1 MKKIFK
7 IFIVAFLFLNIP
19 IIYVH
24 SETLNLIEEKLE
36 SIGVPEEY
44 GDNIINY
51 ITNLKLT
58 DEETKELLEEAN
70 NIFLR
75 VKEKDDY
82 SDFTLTELLNIYGEA
97 LNIADELNINLD
109 LDLSSE
115 EVVLKDKDSK
125 LTLIKCDVA
134 DFKRYYE
141 NYTKSSLTSQDYEEL
156 KSYIAENTIINDEN
170 KNSSESTSD
179 SNNIA
184 KSDDYSNSDL
194 NDNEVAE
201 DSKRSNSSDLNDEE
215 IDKNGNVSNN
225 SNSAENNNESLNT
238 VSSIKSKNMN
248 RVLSIVFLVLFAC
261 VVASFLIEKINNNIK
276 MRCQYYS
283 ASHFKIPSNL
293 KSIRSYECLQ

>member
-1 MKKIFK
+1 MKKIFRMLI
-7 IFIVAFLFLNIP
+7 IFFLTLNTQIL
-19 IIYVH
+19 YVH
-24 SETLNLIEEKLE
+24 SETLNLIEDKLE
-36 SIGVPEEY
+36 SIGIPDEY
-44 GDNIINY
+44 SDNIINY

-58 DEETKELLEEAN
+58 NEETKELLEEAN

-75 VKEKDDY
+75 VKGKDDY
-82 SDFTLTELLNIYGEA
+82 SDFTFTELLNIYGEA
-97 LNIADELNINLD
+97 LNIAEELNINLD
-109 LDLSSE
+109 LDLSSK

-125 LTLIKCDVA
+125 LTLIKCDMN

-141 NYTKSSLTSQDYEEL
+141 NYTESPLTSQDYEAL

-194 NDNEVAE
+194 NDNEVDE

-215 IDKNGNVSNN
+215 IEKNGNVSDN

-238 VSSIKSKNMN
+238 VSAIKSKNMN

-261 VVASFLIEKINNNIK
+261 VVASLLIE
-276 MRCQYYS
+276 
-283 ASHFKIPSNL
+283 
-293 KSIRSYECLQ
+293 SIFFNRKDQ

>member
-109 LDLSSE
+109 LDLSSK

-125 LTLIKCDVA
+125 LTLIKCDIDDV
-134 DFKRYYE
+134 KRYYE
-141 NYTKSSLTSQDYEEL
+141 NYKVSPLTSQDYEEL
-156 KSYIAENTIINDEN
+156 KSYIVENTITNDE
-170 KNSSESTSD
+170 KINSSES
-179 SNNIA
+179 SNDIA
-184 KSDDYSNSDL
+184 KSDDYGNSDL
-194 NDNEVAE
+194 SDDEV
-201 DSKRSNSSDLNDEE
+201 SKESKKSNSSDSNE
-215 IDKNGNVSNN
+215 SNN
-225 SNSAENNNESLNT
+225 ETLNT
-238 VSSIKSKNMN
+238 VSAIKNKNVN

-261 VVASFLIEKINNNIK
+261 VVVSLLIE
-276 MRCQYYS
+276 
-283 ASHFKIPSNL
+283 
-293 KSIRSYECLQ
+293 SIFFNKEEEW

>member
-1 MKKIFK
+1 MKKFFRIL
-7 IFIVAFLFLNIP
+7 IITFLALNTQIL
-19 IIYVH
+19 YVH

-36 SIGVPEEY
+36 NIGIPDEY
-44 GDNIINY
+44 SDNIINY

-58 DEETKELLEEAN
+58 NEETKELLEEAN

-75 VKEKDDY
+75 VKGKDDY
-82 SDFTLTELLNIYGEA
+82 SDFTFTELLNIYGEA

-109 LDLSSE
+109 LDLSSK

-125 LTLIKCDVA
+125 LTLIKCDMN

-141 NYTKSSLTSQDYEEL
+141 NYKESPLTSQDYEEL

-170 KNSSESTSD
+170 KNSSESISD

-215 IDKNGNVSNN
+215 IEKNGKISDN
-225 SNSAENNNESLNT
+225 SNSTENNSETLNN
-238 VSSIKSKNMN
+238 VSAIKSKNMN
-248 RVLSIVFLVLFAC
+248 RVLSIVFLVLFAS
-261 VVASFLIEKINNNIK
+261 VVASLLIE
-276 MRCQYYS
+276 
-283 ASHFKIPSNL
+283 
-293 KSIRSYECLQ
+293 SIFFNRKDQ

>member
-44 GDNIINY
+44 SDNIINY
-51 ITNLKLT
+51 IINLKLT

-70 NIFLR
+70 NIFFR

-109 LDLSSE
+109 LDLSSK

-125 LTLIKCDVA
+125 LTLIKCDIDDV
-134 DFKRYYE
+134 KRYYE
-141 NYTKSSLTSQDYEEL
+141 NYKVSPLTSQDYEEL
-156 KSYIAENTIINDEN
+156 KSYIVENTITNDE
-170 KNSSESTSD
+170 KINSSES
-179 SNNIA
+179 SNDIA
-184 KSDDYSNSDL
+184 KSDDYGNSDL
-194 NDNEVAE
+194 SDDEV
-201 DSKRSNSSDLNDEE
+201 SKESKKSNSSDSNE
-215 IDKNGNVSNN
+215 SNN
-225 SNSAENNNESLNT
+225 ETLNT
-238 VSSIKSKNMN
+238 VSAIKNKNMN

-261 VVASFLIEKINNNIK
+261 VVVSLLIE
-276 MRCQYYS
+276 
-283 ASHFKIPSNL
+283 
-293 KSIRSYECLQ
+293 SIFFNKEEEW

>member
-7 IFIVAFLFLNIP
+7 ILIIVFLALNIQ
-19 IIYVH
+19 ILYVH

-36 SIGVPEEY
+36 NIGIPDEY
-44 GDNIINY
+44 SDNIINY

-58 DEETKELLEEAN
+58 NEETKELLEEAN

-261 VVASFLIEKINNNIK
+261 VVASLLIE
-276 MRCQYYS
+276 
-283 ASHFKIPSNL
+283 
-293 KSIRSYECLQ
+293 SIFFNRKDQ

>member
-1 MKKIFK
+1 MKKIFRML
-7 IFIVAFLFLNIP
+7 IIVFLTLNTQIL
-19 IIYVH
+19 YVH
-24 SETLNLIEEKLE
+24 SETLNLIEDKLE
-36 SIGVPEEY
+36 NIGIPDEY
-44 GDNIINY
+44 SDNIINY

-58 DEETKELLEEAN
+58 NEETKELLEEAN

-75 VKEKDDY
+75 VKGKEDY
-82 SDFTLTELLNIYGEA
+82 SDFTFTELLNIYGEA
-97 LNIADELNINLD
+97 LNIAEELNINLD
-109 LDLSSE
+109 LDLSSKD
-115 EVVLKDKDSK
+115 VVLKDKESK
-125 LTLIKCDVA
+125 LTLIKCNMN

-141 NYTKSSLTSQDYEEL
+141 NYTESPLTSQDYEEL

-215 IDKNGNVSNN
+215 IEKNGNVSDN

-238 VSSIKSKNMN
+238 VSAIKSKNMN

-261 VVASFLIEKINNNIK
+261 VVASLLIE
-276 MRCQYYS
+276 
-283 ASHFKIPSNL
+283 
-293 KSIRSYECLQ
+293 SIFFNRKDQ

>member
-58 DEETKELLEEAN
+58 DEETRELLEEAN
-70 NIFLR
+70 NIFFR

-109 LDLSSE
+109 LDLSSK

-125 LTLIKCDVA
+125 LTLIKCDIDDV
-134 DFKRYYE
+134 KRYYE
-141 NYTKSSLTSQDYEEL
+141 NYKVSPLTSQDYEEL
-156 KSYIAENTIINDEN
+156 KSYIVENTITNDE
-170 KNSSESTSD
+170 KINSSES
-179 SNNIA
+179 SNDIA
-184 KSDDYSNSDL
+184 KSDDYGNSDL
-194 NDNEVAE
+194 SDDEV
-201 DSKRSNSSDLNDEE
+201 SKESKKSNSSDSNE
-215 IDKNGNVSNN
+215 SNN
-225 SNSAENNNESLNT
+225 ETLNT
-238 VSSIKSKNMN
+238 VSAIKNKNVN

-261 VVASFLIEKINNNIK
+261 VVVSLLIE
-276 MRCQYYS
+276 
-283 ASHFKIPSNL
+283 
-293 KSIRSYECLQ
+293 SIFFNKEEEW

>member
-70 NIFLR
+70 NIFFR

-109 LDLSSE
+109 LDLSSK

-125 LTLIKCDVA
+125 LTLIKCDIDDV
-134 DFKRYYE
+134 KRYYE
-141 NYTKSSLTSQDYEEL
+141 NYKVSPLTSQDYEEL
-156 KSYIAENTIINDEN
+156 KSYIVENTITNDE
-170 KNSSESTSD
+170 KINSSES
-179 SNNIA
+179 SNDIA
-184 KSDDYSNSDL
+184 KSDDYGNSDL
-194 NDNEVAE
+194 SDDEV
-201 DSKRSNSSDLNDEE
+201 SKESKKSNSSDSNE
-215 IDKNGNVSNN
+215 SNN
-225 SNSAENNNESLNT
+225 ETLNT
-238 VSSIKSKNMN
+238 VSAIKNKNVN

-261 VVASFLIEKINNNIK
+261 VVVSLLIE
-276 MRCQYYS
+276 
-283 ASHFKIPSNL
+283 
-293 KSIRSYECLQ
+293 SIFFNKEEEW

>member
-44 GDNIINY
+44 SDNIINY
-51 ITNLKLT
+51 IINLKLT

-109 LDLSSE
+109 LDLSSK

-125 LTLIKCDVA
+125 LTLIKCDIDDV
-134 DFKRYYE
+134 KRYYE
-141 NYTKSSLTSQDYEEL
+141 NYKVSPLTSQDYEEL
-156 KSYIAENTIINDEN
+156 KSYIVENTIIND
-170 KNSSESTSD
+170 KNTNDSEG
-179 SNNIA
+179 SNNSNDMI
-184 KSDDYSNSDL
+184 KSDDYGNSDL
-194 NDNEVAE
+194 SDDEV
-201 DSKRSNSSDLNDEE
+201 SKESKKSNSSDSNE
-215 IDKNGNVSNN
+215 SNN
-225 SNSAENNNESLNT
+225 ETLNT
-238 VSSIKSKNMN
+238 VSAIKSKNVN

-261 VVASFLIEKINNNIK
+261 VIL
-276 MRCQYYS
+276 
-283 ASHFKIPSNL
+283 
-293 KSIRSYECLQ
+293 SILFGVLFDKEEVE

>member
-1 MKKIFK
+1 MKKKVFK

-51 ITNLKLT
+51 ITNLKLST
-58 DEETKELLEEAN
+58 EETKNLLEDIN

-109 LDLSSE
+109 LDLSSK

-125 LTLIKCDVA
+125 LTLIKCDIDDV
-134 DFKRYYE
+134 KRYYE
-141 NYTKSSLTSQDYEEL
+141 NYKVSPLTSQDYEEL
-156 KSYIAENTIINDEN
+156 KSYIVENTITNDE
-170 KNSSESTSD
+170 KINSSES
-179 SNNIA
+179 SNDIA
-184 KSDDYSNSDL
+184 KSDDYGNSDL
-194 NDNEVAE
+194 SDDEV
-201 DSKRSNSSDLNDEE
+201 SKESKKSNSSDSNE
-215 IDKNGNVSNN
+215 SNN
-225 SNSAENNNESLNT
+225 ETLNT
-238 VSSIKSKNMN
+238 VSAIKNKNVN

-261 VVASFLIEKINNNIK
+261 VVVSLLIE
-276 MRCQYYS
+276 
-283 ASHFKIPSNL
+283 
-293 KSIRSYECLQ
+293 SIFFNKEEEW

>member
-1 MKKIFK
+1 MKKIFRML
-7 IFIVAFLFLNIP
+7 IIVFLTLNTQIL
-19 IIYVH
+19 YVH
-24 SETLNLIEEKLE
+24 SETLNLIEDKLE
-36 SIGVPEEY
+36 SIGIPDEY
-44 GDNIINY
+44 SDNIINY

-58 DEETKELLEEAN
+58 NEETKELLEEAN

-75 VKEKDDY
+75 VKGKDDY
-82 SDFTLTELLNIYGEA
+82 SDFTFTELLNIYGEA
-97 LNIADELNINLD
+97 LNIAEELNINLD
-109 LDLSSE
+109 LDLSSK

-125 LTLIKCDVA
+125 LTLIKCDMNDV
-134 DFKRYYE
+134 KRYYE
-141 NYTKSSLTSQDYEEL
+141 NYTESPLTSQDYEEL

-215 IDKNGNVSNN
+215 IEKNGNVSDN

-238 VSSIKSKNMN
+238 VSAIKSKNMN

-261 VVASFLIEKINNNIK
+261 VVASLLIE
-276 MRCQYYS
+276 
-283 ASHFKIPSNL
+283 
-293 KSIRSYECLQ
+293 SIFFNRKDQ

>member
-1 MKKIFK
+1 MNKIFR
-7 IFIVAFLFLNIP
+7 IFIVAFLVLNTQIL
-19 IIYVH
+19 YVH

-36 SIGVPEEY
+36 NIGVPEEY
-44 GDNIINY
+44 SDNILNY
-51 ITNLKLT
+51 ITNLKLS
-58 DEETKELLEEAN
+58 DEETKSLLEDAN
-70 NIFLR
+70 NIISR
-75 VKEKDDY
+75 IKEKDDY
-82 SDFTLTELLNIYGEA
+82 SDFTFTELFNIYGEA

-261 VVASFLIEKINNNIK
+261 VVASLLIE
-276 MRCQYYS
+276 
-283 ASHFKIPSNL
+283 
-293 KSIRSYECLQ
+293 SIFFNRKDQ

>member
-1 MKKIFK
+1 MKKIFRML
-7 IFIVAFLFLNIP
+7 IIVFLTLNTQIL
-19 IIYVH
+19 YVH
-24 SETLNLIEEKLE
+24 SETLNLIEDKLE
-36 SIGVPEEY
+36 SIGIPDEY
-44 GDNIINY
+44 SDNIINY

-58 DEETKELLEEAN
+58 NEETKELLEEAN

-75 VKEKDDY
+75 VKGKDDY
-82 SDFTLTELLNIYGEA
+82 SDFTFTELLNIYGEA
-97 LNIADELNINLD
+97 LNIAEELNINLD
-109 LDLSSE
+109 LDLSSK

-125 LTLIKCDVA
+125 LTLIKCNMN

-141 NYTKSSLTSQDYEEL
+141 NYTESPLTSQDYEEL

-194 NDNEVAE
+194 NDNEVYE

-215 IDKNGNVSNN
+215 IEKNGKISDN

-238 VSSIKSKNMN
+238 VSAIKSKNMN

-261 VVASFLIEKINNNIK
+261 VVASLLIE
-276 MRCQYYS
+276 
-283 ASHFKIPSNL
+283 
-293 KSIRSYECLQ
+293 SIFFNRKDQ

>member
-51 ITNLKLT
+51 ITNLKLST
-58 DEETKELLEEAN
+58 EETKNLLEDIN

-109 LDLSSE
+109 LDLSSK

-125 LTLIKCDVA
+125 LTLIKCDIDDV
-134 DFKRYYE
+134 KRYYE
-141 NYTKSSLTSQDYEEL
+141 NYKVSPLTSQDYEEL
-156 KSYIAENTIINDEN
+156 KSYIVENTITNDE
-170 KNSSESTSD
+170 KINSSES
-179 SNNIA
+179 SNDIA
-184 KSDDYSNSDL
+184 KSDDYGNSDL
-194 NDNEVAE
+194 SDDEV
-201 DSKRSNSSDLNDEE
+201 SKESKKSNSSDSNE
-215 IDKNGNVSNN
+215 SNN
-225 SNSAENNNESLNT
+225 ETLNT
-238 VSSIKSKNMN
+238 VSAIKSKNVN

-261 VVASFLIEKINNNIK
+261 VVVSLLIE
-276 MRCQYYS
+276 
-283 ASHFKIPSNL
+283 
-293 KSIRSYECLQ
+293 SIFFNKEEEW

>member
-1 MKKIFK
+1 MKKIFR

-82 SDFTLTELLNIYGEA
+82 NDFTLTELLNIYGEA

-109 LDLSSE
+109 LDLSSK

-125 LTLIKCDVA
+125 LTLIKCDIDDV
-134 DFKRYYE
+134 KRYYE
-141 NYTKSSLTSQDYEEL
+141 NYKVSPLTSQDYEEL
-156 KSYIAENTIINDEN
+156 KSYIVENTIIND
-170 KNSSESTSD
+170 KNT
-179 SNNIA
+179 
-184 KSDDYSNSDL
+184 NSI
-194 NDNEVAE
+194 E
-201 DSKRSNSSDLNDEE
+201 
-215 IDKNGNVSNN
+215 SNN
-225 SNSAENNNESLNT
+225 SNKITESYDYDKSDLKDEEIAKNSKTSDNSNYTENKNETLNT

-261 VVASFLIEKINNNIK
+261 VVVSLLID
-276 MRCQYYS
+276 
-283 ASHFKIPSNL
+283 
-293 KSIRSYECLQ
+293 SIFFYRKN